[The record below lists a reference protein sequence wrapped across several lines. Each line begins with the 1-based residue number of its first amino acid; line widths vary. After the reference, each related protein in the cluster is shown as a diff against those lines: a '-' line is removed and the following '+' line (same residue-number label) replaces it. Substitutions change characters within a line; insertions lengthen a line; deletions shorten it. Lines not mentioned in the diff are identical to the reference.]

1 MALPNE
7 KYIVDKKGERIGVLL
22 SMEKYQTMLA
32 ELEELES
39 IRVYDAAKTSGDEA
53 LPFDQAVRKIEQE
66 RR

>member
-39 IRVYDAAKTSGDEA
+39 IRVYDAAKTSGDET